1 MLPGLWFGQ
10 DSSARLASKNTAH
23 PPMMAV
29 TRSSF
34 ADLQGWLI
42 LLGHTFFDVAGQQ
55 LLNLST

>member
-1 MLPGLWFGQ
+1 
-10 DSSARLASKNTAH
+10 
-23 PPMMAV
+23 MAA

-34 ADLQGWLI
+34 ADLCGWLI